1 MDQMACLFS
10 QQNATTMIDCNN
22 HHCDNIPFELDNLSV
37 LICNTNIKH
46 NLADS
51 AYNKRHQVCENIAI
65 FHKMK
70 SLRELDIQKLEHTKV
85 NFSEEDYKLALH
97 VFTENQR
104 VKEATKAMATKD
116 WQKAR

>member
-10 QQNATTMIDCNN
+10 QQNAATMIDCNN

-51 AYNKRHQVCENIAI
+51 AYNKRRQVCENIAI
-65 FHKMK
+65 FHKSK
-70 SLRELDIQKLEHTKV
+70 IS
-85 NFSEEDYKLALH
+85 A
-97 VFTENQR
+97 
-104 VKEATKAMATKD
+104 
-116 WQKAR
+116 